1 MACVKQATSN
11 PEQIPSL
18 SNPAS
23 SEPIKDCDVAAQI
36 MKTIS
41 ADQKVFTPYVLL
53 LEIRGKVLPHSWA
66 LTLQAM
72 DLG

>member
-1 MACVKQATSN
+1 M
-11 PEQIPSL
+11 

-41 ADQKVFTPYVLL
+41 ADQKVFTPNVLL
-53 LEIRGKVLPHSWA
+53 LEIRGKKALPPSRA
-66 LTLQAM
+66 LTLVFTF
-72 DLG
+72 LKVS